1 MKLSAPTQPVFLITV
16 VLAVIALL
24 GALGVV
30 APLATYAFWTM
41 TIAYVVLA
49 LACLL
54 KGM

>member
-1 MKLSAPTQPVFLITV
+1 MKLSAPTKPVFIVTV
-16 VLAVIALL
+16 ILAALALL
-24 GALGVV
+24 GAFGVV

-54 KGM
+54 KGL